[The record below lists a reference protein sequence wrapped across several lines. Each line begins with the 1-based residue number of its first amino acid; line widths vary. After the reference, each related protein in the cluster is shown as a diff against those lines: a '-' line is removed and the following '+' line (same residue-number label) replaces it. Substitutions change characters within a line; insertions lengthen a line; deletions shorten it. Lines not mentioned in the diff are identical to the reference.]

1 MRYKTGTKPLLLNPG
16 HLTLDDL
23 RYLAAPDAALELA
36 PDSYQVVDKTSNMV
50 QEIVKSGTRTYGVN
64 TGVGTLSDR
73 SIAADDVAE
82 LQRRMVLSNAAGT
95 GPLLSDRVVR
105 WMLAMKINVLA
116 TGVSGSR
123 RELIDSLLALF
134 NSGLVP
140 AVPSKGSVGA
150 SGDLAPLAHMA
161 ATLLGEGQ
169 LRRNGKLEPAKTA
182 LNAAG
187 IPLFQLAAKEG
198 LSLVNGTQASLALA
212 IDGLLQSEFVF
223 AAAVVAG
230 ALSMDA
236 ALGQTAAFDP
246 RIHQYKH
253 QKGQI
258 VMAAVYRS
266 LMEPSEIREL
276 AKRDGRVQDPY
287 SFRCQ
292 PQVMG
297 PCLDFLQFSAEILC
311 REINA
316 ISDNPLIDPDTGDLL
331 YGGNFHAESV
341 AMAADVIALPI
352 CEIGAMSER
361 RTALL
366 VDANHS
372 MLPAFLAS
380 DSGLDSG
387 FMVAQVT
394 AAALAS
400 ENKHLANPASTDS
413 IPTTA
418 NHEDFV
424 SMATHAAR
432 RLTEMADNAAAIVAI
447 ELLAACQGLEFR
459 RPAKSSETL
468 EKVVEIIRD
477 KVPPFSEDRYLAP
490 DIEAI
495 KRLVLDGRFVEFLP
509 AEARP
514 THFLSDPA

>member
-1 MRYKTGTKPLLLNPG
+1 MKPLLLVPG
-16 HLTLDDL
+16 HLTLADL
-23 RYLAAPDAALELA
+23 RYLAAPDSTMELA
-36 PDSYQVVDKTSNMV
+36 PDSYENIDKGSNLV

-73 SIAADDVAE
+73 SIAAEDAAE
-82 LQRRMVLSNAAGT
+82 LQRRMVLSNSTGT

-105 WMLAMKINVLA
+105 WMLAMKIGVLA

-123 RELIDSLLALF
+123 RELIDALVALF

-140 AVPSKGSVGA
+140 AIPSKGSVGA

-161 ATLLGEGQ
+161 ASLLGEGNI
-169 LRRNGKLEPAKTA
+169 RRNGKLEPAKVA
-182 LNAAG
+182 LKAAG

-198 LSLVNGTQASLALA
+198 LSMVNGTQASLALA
-212 IDGLLQSEFVF
+212 IEGILKAEAVF
-223 AAAVVAG
+223 AAATVAG
-230 ALSMDA
+230 ALSTEA
-236 ALGQTAAFDP
+236 ALGQDAAFDP
-246 RIHQYKH
+246 RIHEFKH

-258 VMAAVYRS
+258 EMAAVYR
-266 LMEPSEIREL
+266 LLLEGSEIREL
-276 AKRDGRVQDPY
+276 AHRNGRVQDSY
-287 SFRCQ
+287 SLRCQ

-297 PCLDFLQFSAEILC
+297 SCLDFLRFSCTILI

-316 ISDNPLIDPDTGDLL
+316 ITDNPLIDLASGDLL
-331 YGGNFHAESV
+331 YGGNFHAEAV
-341 AMAADVIALPI
+341 AMAADVIALPL

-361 RTALL
+361 RIALL
-366 VDANHS
+366 VDADHS
-372 MLPAFLAS
+372 LLPAFLTS

-400 ENKHLANPASTDS
+400 ENKHMANPACTDS

-432 RLTEMADNAAAIVAI
+432 RLTEMAENAAAIVAI

-468 EKVVEIIRD
+468 EKVVKLIRD
-477 KVPPFSEDRYLAP
+477 VVPPFSEDRYFAP
-490 DIEAI
+490 DLEAI
-495 KRLVLDGRFVEFLP
+495 KQMVLDSRFVEFLP
-509 AEARP
+509 EDARP
-514 THFLSDPA
+514 TQ